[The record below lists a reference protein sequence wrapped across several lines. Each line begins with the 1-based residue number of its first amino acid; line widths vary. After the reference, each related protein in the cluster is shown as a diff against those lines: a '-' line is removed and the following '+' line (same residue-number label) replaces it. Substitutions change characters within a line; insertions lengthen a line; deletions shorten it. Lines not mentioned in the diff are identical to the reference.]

1 MSLIPSFT
9 PGIDINTGILLPSE
23 RKEKMMSELK
33 SLDEAWLKKTAIDI
47 PEVVTYE
54 KHKEKVIDPDAIK
67 SSIEQQRENSVE
79 QKIKDMEST
88 AGEKEQSKLDTIESE
103 KVALSKREQNLS
115 DDYGY
120 QKTALNNDMVDQGL
134 ARSSISGG
142 AQDELALEYSKAI
155 DDSRLASNAKISALN
170 MEIEVLKAKL
180 QADIDA
186 FKISEA
192 IKVQEKLDSAIAKL
206 EQENEKIREKNAKLV
221 EKEEASKKA
230 RADAQRKAE
239 ELRVQEAKQDAT
251 YGYQGEKKENYTA
264 RLDVAKAYYGS
275 IPKEQALKELNEDKE
290 IKSYLGLYYNRLL
303 SYVYGR

>member
-23 RKEKMMSELK
+23 RKKKMMSELK
-33 SLDEAWLKKTAIDI
+33 SLDEAWTKKTAIDI

-54 KHKEKVIDPDAIK
+54 KQKENVIDPDAIK
-67 SSIEQQRENSVE
+67 SSIEQQRANSVE
-79 QKIKDMEST
+79 EKIKDMESS

-103 KVALSKREQNLS
+103 KDALKKREQELN

-120 QKTALNNDMVDQGL
+120 QKKALNNDMVDQGL
-134 ARSSISGG
+134 ARSSISSG
-142 AQDELALEYSKAI
+142 AQEELAHDYDKAI
-155 DDSRLASNAKISALN
+155 DDSRLATNAKISALN
-170 MEIEVLKAKL
+170 MEIEVLRAKL

-192 IKVQEKLDSAIAKL
+192 IKVQEKLDSAVAKL
-206 EQENEKIREKNAKLV
+206 EQENEKIREKNAKLL

-264 RLDVAKAYYGS
+264 RLDSAKAYYGS